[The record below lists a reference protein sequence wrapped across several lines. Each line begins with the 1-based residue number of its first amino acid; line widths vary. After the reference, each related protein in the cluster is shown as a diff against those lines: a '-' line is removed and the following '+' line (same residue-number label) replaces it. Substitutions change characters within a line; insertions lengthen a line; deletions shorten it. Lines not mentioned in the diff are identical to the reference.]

1 MKTTNIIKRIIA
13 ICLMLATIITAC
25 GCKKIFHQDSRSAEE
40 YQAEATEISADIV
53 KHMLAGEFDPIDK
66 YFSSADSSSVEEI
79 MSGIDERLK
88 KESLTTIVSVY
99 TDPDSYATDVQF
111 QISLYFGGHSISTT
125 CFMRLRRSGGGWVVA
140 NGGSFSRDIQA
151 LNDRFVQEKAKELG
165 ED

>member
-1 MKTTNIIKRIIA
+1 MKTTNTIKRLVV
-13 ICLMLATIITAC
+13 ICLVLATIIAAC
-25 GCKKIFHQDSRSAEE
+25 GCKKIFNQDSRSAEE
-40 YQAEATEISADIV
+40 YQAEATEISASIV
-53 KHMLAGEFDPIDK
+53 RHMLAGEYAPIDK

-79 MSGIDERLK
+79 MNNIDVRLK

-111 QISLYFGGHSISTT
+111 QISLYFGGRSISTT
-125 CFMRLRRSGGGWVVA
+125 CYMRLRRSGGDWVVA

-165 ED
+165 EN